1 MIIRLDSIV
10 DLPLD
15 KKEIILQNSKKINN
29 DLIIVNPKIYKLTL
43 SSDANLGLIGKAR
56 NLSKSLGKWA
66 TTGFTC
72 VSEKTYNE
80 RVSIC
85 DACEFWQPSGNLG
98 MGKCLKCG
106 CARGKLK
113 IPHEK
118 CPIGKWNSEPLT
130 PPAPV

>member
-1 MIIRLDSIV
+1 MCCSIDMTREEVKEQVRLALLSQPKTLTKIRSASASV
-10 DLPLD
+10 
-15 KKEIILQNSKKINN
+15 
-29 DLIIVNPKIYKLTL
+29 
-43 SSDANLGLIGKAR
+43 A
-56 NLSKSLGKWA
+56 KWA
-66 TTGFTC
+66 RTGFVP

-85 DACEFWQPSGNLG
+85 DACEFWQASGNLG

-118 CPIGKWNSEPLT
+118 CPIGKWGSEPLT
-130 PPAPV
+130 SSASV

>member
-1 MIIRLDSIV
+1 MCCPIKMTKEEIKERVRLALLSQPKTLTKIRSASASV
-10 DLPLD
+10 
-15 KKEIILQNSKKINN
+15 
-29 DLIIVNPKIYKLTL
+29 
-43 SSDANLGLIGKAR
+43 A
-56 NLSKSLGKWA
+56 KWA
-66 TTGFTC
+66 RTGFVA

-118 CPIGKWNSEPLT
+118 CPIGKWSSESLT

>member
-1 MIIRLDSIV
+1 MCCPIEMTKEQIKERVRLALLSQPKTLTKIRSASASV
-10 DLPLD
+10 
-15 KKEIILQNSKKINN
+15 
-29 DLIIVNPKIYKLTL
+29 
-43 SSDANLGLIGKAR
+43 A
-56 NLSKSLGKWA
+56 KWA
-66 TTGFTC
+66 RTGFVA